1 MKEGT
6 EQGTEGPAEGRALTL
21 LKFMKSYGTF
31 PTKRVK
37 QADPEVDNAGS
48 FLQGVRSG
56 G

>member
-31 PTKRVK
+31 PAKRVE
-37 QADPEVDNAGS
+37 QADPELTVLGLS
-48 FLQGVRSG
+48 CEV
-56 G
+56 